1 MVGAV
6 RQSAKAL
13 SNLLVSFVTS
23 HCYPQL
29 QLLKAK
35 LLKGSQAIA
44 PSEQSSQSWSR
55 AVEAEAEA
63 VAADWVCLLWL
74 LQKAP
79 ADVAQGLRAEW
90 QQGQAQEFATWVR
103 PASELNAVR
112 SKAAAK
118 VFILTSRLCF
128 VGKCVAFH
136 ISRSSLR
143 AKDSQTLFSPMLSC
157 NCCVNPASCYGVQ
170 GTTTRLRWQ

>member
-6 RQSAKAL
+6 NQSAKGL
-13 SNLLVSFVTS
+13 SNLLVSFATS

-35 LLKGSQAIA
+35 LLKDSHAVL
-44 PSEQSSQSWSR
+44 PSEQSNESVSR

-79 ADVAQGLRAEW
+79 ADVATLHEVCCRHRLHKTSLVHVVMQPLC
-90 QQGQAQEFATWVR
+90 QYCFARGSRVNIVPEMAVVKHPWLKFSACDTSTLH
-103 PASELNAVR
+103 ASANYV
-112 SKAAAK
+112 
-118 VFILTSRLCF
+118 LTF
-128 VGKCVAFH
+128 
-136 ISRSSLR
+136 
-143 AKDSQTLFSPMLSC
+143 
-157 NCCVNPASCYGVQ
+157 
-170 GTTTRLRWQ
+170 